1 MNDYEAL
8 RDAATNEA
16 YHGPVLCAGTRRALT
31 ALFREIDRRAQQKMR
46 QRRAQRNRLQ
56 TNVVS
61 VPAHYAAMHEIAQEL
76 GIDWSEWVDG
86 VRDAPKPEGK
96 L

>member
-16 YHGPVLCAGTRRALT
+16 YHGPALCAGTRRSLS

-46 QRRAQRNRLQ
+46 QRHAQRKMLQ
-56 TNVVS
+56 TNAVGA
-61 VPAHYAAMHEIAQEL
+61 PAHYAAMHEVGQEL
-76 GIDWSEWVDG
+76 GIDCLDWIDG
-86 VRDAPKPEGK
+86 VRDAPKPEVTP
-96 L
+96 